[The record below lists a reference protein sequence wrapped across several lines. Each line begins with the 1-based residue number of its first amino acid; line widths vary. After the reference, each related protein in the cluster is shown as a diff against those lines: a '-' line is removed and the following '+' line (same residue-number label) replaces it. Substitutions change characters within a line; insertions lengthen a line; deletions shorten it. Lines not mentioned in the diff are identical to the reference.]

1 MITTEILKEV
11 IIREVL
17 WVEESP
23 AALERVAKGRSLFLL
38 WWLLRRF

>member
-1 MITTEILKEV
+1 MITTEILKE
-11 IIREVL
+11 IIRKVL

-23 AALERVAKGRSLFLL
+23 AALERAAKGRSLFLL